1 MYTTLVGF
9 SLVGLLLAI
18 VQLALVMVPR
28 SAKKLHEELLR
39 TVMGAPLA
47 FFTKTDTGAITNR
60 LV

>member
-1 MYTTLVGF
+1 MLVSF

-28 SAKKLHEELLR
+28 SAKKLYEELLR

-47 FFTKTDTGAITNR
+47 LFTKTDTGAITNR